1 MALTGALLEAVAAG
15 SAPDAVRVF
24 RPGPTVAF
32 GRLDRI
38 RPGFARACERSAE
51 HGWVPVL
58 RWGGGRAAPY
68 GPDCVLVEVIRAQEG
83 IVGGLEERFEDVT
96 ALVRETVAGLGIHL
110 GVGEQ
115 PGEYCP
121 GRFSLHL
128 PGGGPKVAGVAQRVI
143 SGASLTT
150 TALVVGGGEA
160 LRSVTAAVYDA
171 LELPF
176 DPATAGA
183 LTEARP
189 DLRVADVAEALH
201 RSVRD
206 RYGATPAALEPEVT
220 ARAHL
225 RLGEVMIDTD
235 NARG

>member
-15 SAPDAVRVF
+15 SAPAVVRVF
-24 RPGPTVAF
+24 RPGATVAF

-38 RPGFARACERSAE
+38 RPGFARACERSVA

-96 ALVRETVAGLGIHL
+96 ALIRETVAGLGIDL
-110 GVGEQ
+110 EVGEQ

-150 TALVVGGGEA
+150 TALVVVGGEA

-183 LTEARP
+183 LAEARP
-189 DLRVADVAEALH
+189 GVDVAQVLDALRAAAH
-201 RSVRD
+201 D
-206 RYGATPAALEPEVT
+206 RYRAAPAALDPEVID
-220 ARAHL
+220 RAHE
-225 RLGEVMIDTD
+225 RVEEVSVKST
-235 NARG
+235 